1 MGKSIWMVLGATVS
15 LVLFTGLMLAEA
27 PRAQPPE
34 DPSAIVMSRCTK
46 CHNTKKI
53 CNNLDKKD
61 VEEWTQTIEK
71 MVSRGAA
78 VAPEDI
84 PAMAEYLAGLESGSQ
99 PVCK

>member
-1 MGKSIWMVLGATVS
+1 MSKSIWMVSGAAVS
-15 LVLFTGLMLAEA
+15 LVLFMGLMLAEA

-84 PAMAEYLAGLESGSQ
+84 PALAEYLAGMESGSK
-99 PVCK
+99 PVCR